1 MTGLLIPDLCL
12 AVLVVAGVGYGVLL
26 LVAREMPLYWFES
39 WALAFLLGTG
49 AVSLAWVAL
58 MPTYGTVRPIWA
70 LSAFAVTVFLT
81 ALRPMIAARQ
91 RRAAS
96 GRPSGL
102 VVACSALLI
111 LEFCAIVLASLHLS
125 LGSDGLINF
134 ELKARIAF
142 EHQPVGQ
149 LPLAYFSDTSRISS
163 HPRYPLL
170 VPFAEFWIYSWLGHI
185 DQSAIKVLFPPFYF
199 ALTAMMCGAVR
210 RLTNGRIAI
219 AAGVALGLLPMLTVG
234 QGGATSGFADV
245 PLAAAAVA
253 AVSCTILAI
262 KTSNAR
268 AFLLAGALST
278 VGAWTKVEGLVLA
291 LYLGVASLGAVLWMR
306 RDNPSRK
313 VSVFAAAASL
323 WMPLTVML
331 PWMFFQRRYGMPEGD
346 FQLSP
351 AVALANLDRLPVVI
365 RLVAHQLLRWDWGLI
380 WPAFGGAVTLTIWR
394 REWNTIAAVL
404 AGAVIVPL
412 SAYILIFLFSNFWD
426 VTQHVQTSI
435 ERLLIPL
442 APIAL
447 IFSVFVISR
456 AFSLKVDETTVG

>member
-1 MTGLLIPDLCL
+1 LLIPDVSL
-12 AVLVVAGVGYGVLL
+12 ALLVVGGVGYGVLI

-39 WALAFLLGTG
+39 WALAFLLGMG
-49 AVSLAWVAL
+49 AVSLAWVIL
-58 MPTYGTVRPIWA
+58 MPTYGTVGPVWA
-70 LSAFAVTVFLT
+70 LSAFALAVFLM
-81 ALRPMIAARQ
+81 ALRPMIAAHQ
-91 RRAAS
+91 RGTAS
-96 GRPSGL
+96 GRPTGL

-125 LGSDGLINF
+125 LGSDGLLNF

-149 LPLAYFSDTSRISS
+149 LPLAYFADTSRFWS

-170 VPFAEFWIYSWLGHI
+170 VPFAEFWIYSWLGHV
-185 DQSAIKVLFPPFYF
+185 DQSAIKLLFPLFYF
-199 ALTAMMCGAVR
+199 SLTAMTCGAVR

-219 AAGVALGLLPMLTVG
+219 ATGVALGLLPMLTVG
-234 QGGATSGFADV
+234 QGGATSGFADI

-306 RDNPSRK
+306 RHNPSRS

-331 PWMFFQRRYGMPEGD
+331 PWMFLQQRYGMPEGD

-351 AVALANLDRLPVVI
+351 AVALAHLDRLPVVI
-365 RLVAHQLLRWDWGLI
+365 RLVAHELLRRDWALI
-380 WPAFGGAVTLTIWR
+380 WPAFACAVALTIWR
-394 REWNTIAAVL
+394 REWNPITAVL

-412 SAYILIFLFSNFWD
+412 SAYILIFLFSAFAD
-426 VTQHVQTSI
+426 VTQHVETSI

-442 APIAL
+442 APTAL
-447 IFSVFVISR
+447 ILTMFLISR
-456 AFSLKVDETTVG
+456 ALSPGEHPR